1 MHTAPRMMPLVP
13 QKYVQVQAE
22 RPMGVSKLEFRD
34 VISNISYAQPFI
46 YVKITSSKPMR
57 YATIVSIGKGNEHV
71 I

>member
-1 MHTAPRMMPLVP
+1 
-13 QKYVQVQAE
+13 
-22 RPMGVSKLEFRD
+22 MGVSKLEFRD